1 MSATSPTATVT
12 NFDTAFDVKL
22 HQTRQNVTANAQPSL
37 IQRGGLQVVVGLG
50 SSGLSAVN
58 YLLEQGYQ
66 VAVTD
71 GGQPKLASQLNPAVL
86 SKFDGIDGELLASA
100 SRIIISPGIDPFLP
114 VFDEAREQQI
124 PIVSDIQLFHEVC
137 KQKNIPIVAI
147 TGSNAKSTVTTLVG
161 QMAQDAGIAVG
172 VGGNLGTPALD
183 LLREPMTLAV
193 LELSSFQLQT
203 TTNLAAQV
211 ATVLNMS
218 PDHLDRHGDML
229 GYHQAKHRIFQGVK
243 SIVVNRDDLLS
254 RPLVPDN
261 TSMIS
266 FGSNAPDIHQYGLIT
281 DSNGDVWLARG
292 SERLLHE
299 RDVPIKG
306 QHNLLNALAAL
317 ALGELAGLPL
327 DSMLTTLKAF
337 NGLPHRCQFVATVNI
352 KGQSVDCF
360 DDSKGTNIGSTIA
373 AINGLGK
380 VYTPKGKKIAL
391 ILGGQGKGQDFAE
404 LAEPIRQ
411 FVSAVFLIG
420 EDAQKIADDLSKAG
434 LGVDNTAGVTFYD
447 CQTMSNA
454 VALMGQV
461 VEQAAKQS
469 VDIGVLLLSP
479 ACASF
484 DQFSGYNERGDK
496 FQALVLDLNKR

>member
-1 MSATSPTATVT
+1 MPMSDVLSTTMAINAMQIMPTAS
-12 NFDTAFDVKL
+12 A
-22 HQTRQNVTANAQPSL
+22 PL

-58 YLLEQGYQ
+58 YLLAQGYQ

-71 GGQPKLASQLNPAVL
+71 GGEPKLASMLAPHVIT
-86 SKFDGIDGELLASA
+86 KFGGIDAELLASA
-100 SRIIISPGIDPFLP
+100 QRIIISPGIDPFLP
-114 VFDEAREQQI
+114 VFHQAREQHI

-137 KQKNIPIVAI
+137 HQKNIPIVAI

-161 QMAQDAGIAVG
+161 NMAHDAGIAVG
-172 VGGNLGTPALD
+172 VGGNLGTPALE
-183 LLREPMTLAV
+183 LLRAPITLAV

-203 TTNLAAQV
+203 TTNLCAQV

-243 SIVVNRDDLLS
+243 SIVVNRDDVLS
-254 RPLVPDN
+254 RPLVPDH
-261 TSMIS
+261 TPVIS
-266 FGSNAPDIHQYGLIT
+266 FGSHAPDINQYGLIT

-292 SERLLHE
+292 SQRLLHE

-337 NGLPHRCQFVATVNI
+337 NGLPHRCQFVTTVNI
-352 KGQSVDCF
+352 NSQAIDCF
-360 DDSKGTNIGSTIA
+360 DDSKGTNIGSTMA
-373 AINGLGK
+373 AINGLGN
-380 VYTPKGKKIAL
+380 VYAPKGKKLAV
-391 ILGGQGKGQDFAE
+391 ILGGQGKGQNFAE
-404 LAEPIRQ
+404 LAKPIRQ
-411 FVSAVFLIG
+411 FVSHVFLIG

-434 LGVDNTAGVTFYD
+434 LGINNTAGVTFHH
-447 CQTMSNA
+447 CHTMDNA
-454 VALMGQV
+454 VTGMWQLA
-461 VEQAAKQS
+461 EQSADKAS
-469 VDIGVLLLSP
+469 DVGVLLLSP

-496 FQALVLDLNKR
+496 FQALVQDTFKR